1 MVKNLV
7 GPPVVG
13 EDFVGRK
20 EELAEAVRMIRQG
33 NSLLL
38 ASPRRVGKSSFS
50 KKLVEMFRREG
61 VLAAY
66 IDLQGVRT
74 EQEFGDRIADAFR
87 KIREESSKAV
97 GLKDK
102 VESFLNRIRKVEVKG
117 VGFELKD
124 NQQKFYS
131 AVEKLMDFEGKAL
144 IVVDELAVFLEHIT
158 TANGPEA
165 AENLMNWLRKI
176 RQSHQGRI
184 VWVYCSSVSITN
196 FVKRHN
202 MSYTINDISSF
213 PLGEMAYEEASHLL
227 KELCSGQGVE
237 VFADDDID
245 VILEKIGWRLPFFIQ
260 LFFKNFIQNQSS
272 YKGQPMDKVVD
283 EIISIIIREH
293 QIATW
298 SERLAG
304 YGVYEKPAQLLLN
317 YLCQPNHKSERS
329 HLETIISP
337 ACDSLEDV
345 GKVYAELRQM
355 LDNDGYLME
364 SSQGDI
370 VFRSPI
376 IRQYWYNKFVK

>member
-20 EELAEAVRMIRQG
+20 EELAEAVRMISQG

-74 EQEFGDRIADAFR
+74 EQEFGDRMADAFR

-124 NQQKFYS
+124 NPQKFYT

-158 TANGPEA
+158 TAQGPEA
-165 AENLMNWLRKI
+165 AENLMNWLRNI
-176 RQSHQGRI
+176 RQSHQGRV

-213 PLGEMAYEEASHLL
+213 PLGEMAYEEAAHLL
-227 KELCSGQGVE
+227 KELCYGQGVE
-237 VFADDDID
+237 VFSDDDID
-245 VILEKIGWRLPFFIQ
+245 VMLEKIGWRLPFFIQ
-260 LFFKNFIQNQSS
+260 LFFKNFIQNQAS

-283 EIISIIIREH
+283 EIVSIIIREH

-298 SERLAG
+298 SERLSG
-304 YGVYEKPAQLLLN
+304 YGAYEKPAQLLLN

-337 ACDSLEDV
+337 ACDPLEDV

-364 SSQGDI
+364 SNQGDI

>member
-20 EELAEAVRMIRQG
+20 EELAEAVRMISQG

-66 IDLQGVRT
+66 VDLQGVRT
-74 EQEFGDRIADAFR
+74 EQEFGDRMADAFR

-124 NQQKFYS
+124 NPQKFYTT
-131 AVEKLMDFEGKAL
+131 VEKLMDFEGRAL

-158 TANGPEA
+158 TAQGPEA
-165 AENLMNWLRKI
+165 AENLMNWLRNI
-176 RQSHQGRI
+176 RQSQQGRI

-196 FVKRHN
+196 FMKRHN

-213 PLGEMAYEEASHLL
+213 PLGEMAYDEAVYLL
-227 KELCSGQGVE
+227 KELCYGQGIE
-237 VFADDDID
+237 VFADNEID
-245 VILEKIGWRLPFFIQ
+245 VILEKIGCRLPFFI
-260 LFFKNFIQNQSS
+260 
-272 YKGQPMDKVVD
+272 
-283 EIISIIIREH
+283 
-293 QIATW
+293 
-298 SERLAG
+298 
-304 YGVYEKPAQLLLN
+304 QLLLN
-317 YLCQPNHKSERS
+317 YLCQPNHRSDRS
-329 HLETIISP
+329 HLETVISP
-337 ACDSLEDV
+337 ACEQMEDV

-364 SSQGDI
+364 SNQGDI